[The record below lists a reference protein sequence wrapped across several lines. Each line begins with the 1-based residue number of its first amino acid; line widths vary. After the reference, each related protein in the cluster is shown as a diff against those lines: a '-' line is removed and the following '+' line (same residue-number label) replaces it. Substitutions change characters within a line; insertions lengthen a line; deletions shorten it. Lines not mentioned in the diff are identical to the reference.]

1 MASKL
6 MKKYSTSFI
15 IRKLEMKIIIKYY
28 HTSIEWLKLKRLTI
42 LRVDKD
48 AEKLDPSYI
57 AGENIKCHSHFK

>member
-1 MASKL
+1 
-6 MKKYSTSFI
+6 
-15 IRKLEMKIIIKYY
+15 MKIIIKYY

-42 LRVDKD
+42 LSVGKD